1 MHLGLKGLLAFVF
14 MLHADAADDDGA
26 PAAIAAA
33 SNAALPFALF
43 AVVVADAVVAPL
55 ATARLL
61 LAVRA
66 NYIAPV
72 RDV

>member
-1 MHLGLKGLLAFVF
+1 MQ
-14 MLHADAADDDGA
+14 
-26 PAAIAAA
+26 
-33 SNAALPFALF
+33 LPFALF
-43 AVVVADAVVAPL
+43 AVVVAVAFAVVAPL